1 MTNSLQEETI
11 AKLDDVYPIHYYKPH
26 SICLANIPYP
36 HSFFTDKS
44 HLDESIQQL
53 QLYYPLYSTFFELS
67 PNNYNSIGLNHR
79 YHIQD
84 LQHIVD
90 SQHPQNI
97 IIEQDVFIKF
107 SPLLDPI
114 KYMVGKYN
122 LSDPRLKTLPSFD
135 STTTECHEKILASTN
150 ASYIDCFFCYLNSIL
165 KNHHH
170 FVHSID
176 FYGSYLGIQDR
187 YKMNVEE
194 DLDYLTDSPFFMS
207 NIGKIMVLENVKDQ
221 TLQSGSRCIRKKV
234 IIQENELMSS
244 IDLGI
249 IDLDTNPETERDE
262 THNECGIRDDGNVVK
277 ASDEICNENYE
288 NISTEISTT
297 EPLDLVY
304 QKINSGK
311 SSRDSQDNDSD
322 TTDSDTIQENDD
334 DDQEDDDQ
342 ENDDDDQENDDDD
355 QEDNDDDQED
365 DDQWETDTESTKT
378 DSQDENEAM
387 VYIFDFPVQMIC
399 LEKCTNTLD
408 SLFVQGMSDEEAAS
422 ALFQVIMILLVYQKM
437 FRFTHNDLHTNN
449 IMYIE
454 TDQTYL
460 MYKYQD
466 KMYRVPTYG
475 RIFKI
480 IDFGRSIYKY
490 QKRTFC
496 SDSFAS
502 RGDASTQYN
511 CEPFFKSSKPRL
523 EPSMSFDLCRLGCSI
538 YDFVFDDEDITK
550 NEKMEKT
557 ELQRTIQ
564 RWCTDNKGKNILYK
578 KNGQERYPG
587 FQLYKMIARTV
598 QAHTPE
604 NQLSDPWFQQFHII
618 DQEIEDLENVMN
630 IDKYP
635 VY

>member
-1 MTNSLQEETI
+1 MSLKNTQDSQI
-11 AKLDDVYPIHYYKPH
+11 AKSEDMYPIHYFKPDP
-26 SICLANIPYP
+26 ICLANIPYP
-36 HSFFTDKS
+36 HSFFTDKQY
-44 HLDESIQQL
+44 LDESIQQL
-53 QLYYPLYSTFFELS
+53 QLYYPLYSNFFELT
-67 PNNYNSIGLNHR
+67 PHNYNSIGLNHR

-90 SQHPQNI
+90 YYHPQRVT
-97 IIEQDVFIKF
+97 IEQDVFIKF

-135 STTTECHEKILASTN
+135 STTTECHEKILSSTN
-150 ASYIDCFFCYLNSIL
+150 ASYIDCFFCYLNSVL

-194 DLDYLTDSPFFMS
+194 DLDYLTNSPFFMS
-207 NIGKIMVLENVKDQ
+207 NLGKIMVLENVKDEK
-221 TLQSGSRCIRKKV
+221 LQSGSRGIRKKV
-234 IIQENELMSS
+234 IIQENEPISS

-249 IDLDTNPETERDE
+249 IELNPNVDVRRTVALLDDA
-262 THNECGIRDDGNVVK
+262 VVFGK
-277 ASDEICNENYE
+277 ARVVEASDENNA
-288 NISTEISTT
+288 NIPSEESTT
-297 EPLDLVY
+297 ESLDLVY
-304 QKINSGK
+304 QKINSTK
-311 SSRDSQDNDSD
+311 NSQDNDNDSD
-322 TTDSDTIQENDD
+322 TTDSDTIQEEDDDD
-334 DDQEDDDQ
+334 DDQEHDDDQ
-342 ENDDDDQENDDDD
+342 ENNNDQE
-355 QEDNDDDQED
+355 EDE
-365 DDQWETDTESTKT
+365 DQWDTETESTKT

-387 VYIFDFPVQMIC
+387 VYVFDFPVQMIC
-399 LEKCTNTLD
+399 LEKCTDTLD
-408 SLFVQGMSDEEAAS
+408 SLFVHGMTDDEAAS

-449 IMYIE
+449 IMFIE
-454 TDQTYL
+454 TDQPYL
-460 MYKYQD
+460 MYKFQD
-466 KMYRVPTYG
+466 KYYHVPTYG

-496 SDSFAS
+496 SDSFSS

-550 NEKMEKT
+550 NEQMEKT

-564 RWCTDNKGKNILYK
+564 RWCTDNMGKNILYK

-598 QAHTPE
+598 QAHIPE
-604 NQLSDPWFQQFHII
+604 NQLSDPWFQQFRIV
-618 DQEIEDLENVMN
+618 DQDIEAQENVMN
-630 IDKYP
+630 IDNYP

>member
-1 MTNSLQEETI
+1 MSSKNTYDSQI
-11 AKLDDVYPIHYYKPH
+11 AKSEDVYPIHYFKPDP
-26 SICLANIPYP
+26 ICLANIPYP
-36 HSFFTDKS
+36 HSFFTDKQY
-44 HLDESIQQL
+44 LDESIQQL
-53 QLYYPLYSTFFELS
+53 QLYYPLYSTFFELT
-67 PNNYNSIGLNHR
+67 PHNYNSIGLNHR
-79 YHIQD
+79 YHIHD
-84 LQHIVD
+84 LQHVVD
-90 SQHPQNI
+90 YHHPQRVTV
-97 IIEQDVFIKF
+97 EQDVFIKF

-122 LSDPRLKTLPSFD
+122 LSDSRLKTLPSFD
-135 STTTECHEKILASTN
+135 STTTECHEKILSSTN
-150 ASYIDCFFCYLNSIL
+150 ASYIDCFFCYLNSVL

-176 FYGSYLGIQDR
+176 FYGSCLGIQDR

-194 DLDYLTDSPFFMS
+194 DLDYLTNSPFFMS
-207 NIGKIMVLENVKDQ
+207 NLGKIMVLENVKDDK
-221 TLQSGSRCIRKKV
+221 LQSGSRGIRKKV
-234 IIQENELMSS
+234 IIQENDPISS

-249 IDLDTNPETERDE
+249 IEM
-262 THNECGIRDDGNVVK
+262 DD
-277 ASDEICNENYE
+277 NYE
-288 NISTEISTT
+288 MDVATHILKNDVGVQMNMIPQEESATES
-297 EPLDLVY
+297 LDLVY
-304 QKINSGK
+304 QKINSTKG
-311 SSRDSQDNDSD
+311 SQDDDSD
-322 TTDSDTIQENDD
+322 TTDSDTIQEDD
-334 DDQEDDDQ
+334 DDQEEED
-342 ENDDDDQENDDDD
+342 DDDDQENNND
-355 QEDNDDDQED
+355 QEEVED
-365 DDQWETDTESTKT
+365 DDAQWETETESIKT

-387 VYIFDFPVQMIC
+387 VYVFDFPVQMIC
-399 LEKCTNTLD
+399 LEKCTDTLD
-408 SLFVQGMSDEEAAS
+408 SLFVHGMTDDEAAS

-449 IMYIE
+449 IMFIE
-454 TDQTYL
+454 TDQEYLTY
-460 MYKYQD
+460 KFQD
-466 KMYRVPTYG
+466 KYYRVPTYG

-496 SDSFAS
+496 SDSFS
-502 RGDASTQYN
+502 SSGDASTQYN

-550 NEKMEKT
+550 NEQMEKT

-564 RWCTDNKGKNILYK
+564 RWCTDNMGKNVLYK

-604 NQLSDPWFQQFHII
+604 NQLSDPWFQQFRMV
-618 DQEIEDLENVMN
+618 DQDMEDLEDVMN
-630 IDKYP
+630 IDNYP